1 MSVRKSILRR
11 KTLRQNRKLW
21 FLMQSEAATEAIGD
35 IWPGM
40 ELFGLTKGQ
49 FSFISVLDHLLL
61 QTGPAD
67 VVIST
72 WTAAAAEI
80 EMAKEFLENERIKTL
95 RFLVDQSFPTRQPEY
110 CKALLK
116 SFGEGAVRM
125 SRSH

>member
-1 MSVRKSILRR
+1 
-11 KTLRQNRKLW
+11 
-21 FLMQSEAATEAIGD
+21 MQSEAAIKAIGG

-49 FSFISVLDHLLL
+49 FSFISVLDHLLS

-72 WTAAAAEI
+72 WTAAGAEI
-80 EMAKEFLENERIKTL
+80 ETAKEFLENERIKSL

-116 SFGEGAVRM
+116 TFARAAANQPPSPTR
-125 SRSH
+125 